1 MSRRYPFLPASG
13 FRLERENTMTCAVL
27 IELGPTSV
35 GATVPDLP
43 GCFAVGRTREEVDIA
58 VRNRQRSIAPRQ

>member
-1 MSRRYPFLPASG
+1 
-13 FRLERENTMTCAVL
+13 MTCAVL